1 VGRPPA
7 AVSDDLLD
15 IAVEA
20 ARAAAAVLLER
31 FAAPGGPEGL
41 ETKSTPTDLV
51 SAADREA
58 ERALV
63 EVLARRRP
71 DDGILGEE
79 GADVEGTTGLRWIV
93 DPLDGTINYLLG
105 LDEWSVSVACENRVG
120 VVLHP
125 TRDEVFSVVA
135 GGDAFGGSVRLQPSA
150 KTTLA
155 SAVVATGFA
164 YDAGVRARQAEIVAR
179 VIPRAADI
187 RRIGSA
193 ALDLAWAAAGRVDAF
208 YEHGGSA
215 WDVAAGR
222 MLCAAAGLEVH
233 DLPARDGLPP
243 GTLVAPPAFAADL
256 LEIVR

>member
-1 VGRPPA
+1 
-7 AVSDDLLD
+7 VSDDLLD
-15 IAVEA
+15 IAVDA

-105 LDEWSVSVACENRVG
+105 LDAWSVSVACENRVG

-135 GGDAFGGSVRLQPSA
+135 GGDASGGSVRLQPSA

-222 MLCAAAGLEVH
+222 MLCAGAGLEVH